1 MTEALEFV
9 EVGGKQYRVIKTG
22 RAQAE
27 QALGL
32 VRWISKHGAKA
43 MQSIIPADG
52 AEKKVGAASGIE
64 FLAKFIDAL
73 DADALIDLFTVLV
86 GCSPEDSEVYFDI
99 AILVD
104 LVMETY
110 NRQQSL
116 RRLIDRFFSSGNSIV
131 ASEAASSTTS
141 E

>member
-43 MQSIIPADG
+43 MQSITPTDG
-52 AEKKVGAASGIE
+52 AEKKVGAAGGIE

-86 GCSPEDSEVYFDI
+86 GCPPEDSEVYFDI

-110 NRQQSL
+110 NHQQSL

-131 ASEAASSTTS
+131 ASEAVSSTTS